1 VRRGAPTWRPPGTAS
16 FVGPAEIMRVNDRL
30 DVLERVPVMVAISG
44 TCHPTPARRVTADPP
59 ILWNVRSSAM
69 SGLVHALP
77 QLARK
82 SFSVHAVLF
91 EVVSDHGRHALC
103 PVEHGAPTGI
113 LTCLCPSCPSFGA
126 TG

>member
-1 VRRGAPTWRPPGTAS
+1 
-16 FVGPAEIMRVNDRL
+16 
-30 DVLERVPVMVAISG
+30 
-44 TCHPTPARRVTADPP
+44 
-59 ILWNVRSSAM
+59 M

-103 PVEHGAPTGI
+103 PVEPGWNLDLP
-113 LTCLCPSCPSFGA
+113 LPFLPFLWRNRMNWPS
-126 TG
+126 